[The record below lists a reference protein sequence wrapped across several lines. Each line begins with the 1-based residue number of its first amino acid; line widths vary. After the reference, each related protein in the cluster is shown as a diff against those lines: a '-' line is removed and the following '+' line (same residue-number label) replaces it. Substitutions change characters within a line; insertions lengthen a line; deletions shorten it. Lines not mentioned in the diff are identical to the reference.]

1 MGIKNFLKNSKLT
14 GKLYARA
21 KDIKNQHLE
30 QKNLAAHMSLSAQ
43 FKDRSNKS
51 EKLCV
56 ILAGYKEFA
65 YPAVF
70 GRIKRFAPGDMD
82 ICVVSSGKFSP
93 ELDQLCAENGWSYL
107 STKENNVAR
116 IQNTAIWL
124 HPNAR
129 YIYKL
134 DEDVF
139 ITEGYFENMLRAYEH
154 AKTGEYEPGIMA
166 PLLNVNGYAHM
177 RILEKLGLK
186 DVFSQRFEPIKYM
199 AGPHRKI
206 ENDPE
211 AAKMMWGEGGLVP
224 SIDELNARF
233 GAEPLE
239 ERACPIRFSIGAI
252 LFERQLWEDMG
263 YLSVD
268 PKGTNMGMDEVE
280 MCSFC
285 LINSRPLMVSE
296 NVVVGHLSFG
306 TQNAPMKEYFEEHKE
321 LFM

>member
-1 MGIKNFLKNSKLT
+1 MGIKEKLKTGKLT
-14 GKLYARA
+14 GKLYKRLSDV
-21 KDIKNQHLE
+21 KYGRLE
-30 QKNLAAHMSLSAQ
+30 QKNLAAHMSLSAK
-43 FKDRSNKS
+43 FVDRSKQT

-70 GRIKRFAPGDMD
+70 GRIKRFAPEDLD

-93 ELDQLCAENGWSYL
+93 ELDQLCEKNGWSYL

-124 HPNAR
+124 HPNAK

-139 ITEGYFENMLRAYEH
+139 ITEHYFENMLRAYEH
-154 AKTGEYEPGIMA
+154 AQTGEYTPGVMA

-177 RILEKLGLK
+177 RILEKLGQKEL
-186 DVFSQRFEPIKYM
+186 FSQRFEKAKYM
-199 AGPHRKI
+199 AGPQRKI
-206 ENDPE
+206 ENDPG
-211 AAKMMWGEGGLVP
+211 AARFMWGEGGFVP
-224 SIDELNARF
+224 FIDVLNARF

-280 MCSFC
+280 VCSFC

-306 TQNAPMKEYFEEHKE
+306 TQNGPMKDFFEAHKE

>member
-1 MGIKNFLKNSKLT
+1 MGVKAFLKTSKLTAGLYERVRGIKN
-14 GKLYARA
+14 A
-21 KDIKNQHLE
+21 HLE
-30 QKNLAAHMSLSAQ
+30 KKNLADHMSMSAK
-43 FKDRSNKS
+43 FADRSRKAQ
-51 EKLCV
+51 KLCV

-70 GRIKRFAPGDMD
+70 GRIRRFAPEDLD

-93 ELDQLCAENGWSYL
+93 ELDQLCEENGWSYL

-139 ITEGYFENMLRAYEH
+139 ITEHYFENMLRAYEH
-154 AKTGEYEPGIMA
+154 ARTGEYAPGVVA

-186 DVFSQRFEPIKYM
+186 DMFTQRFEPVKYM
-199 AGPHRKI
+199 AGPQRKI
-206 ENDPE
+206 ENDPDG
-211 AAKMMWGEGGLVP
+211 AKFMWGEGGFVP
-224 SIDELNARF
+224 FIDELNARF
-233 GAEPLE
+233 AAEPLE

-280 MCSFC
+280 ICSFC

-306 TQNAPMKEYFEEHKE
+306 TQNGPMKDYFEAHKE